1 MRQVRI
7 ANGTVRA
14 AIAALVVMSASGARG
29 DERPALHLFHEVGF
43 ALSFPTGVVTAL
55 SYAPT
60 VSAFDGRLNVALG
73 ARFSANFDG
82 GGVPYPNGS
91 ADLLAAGAHHVLTV
105 ARPRTQ
111 ALNLMFGLSG
121 RLYRGLEA
129 GLDIDLVLA
138 EKSVRQKRLERRCVR
153 RVRSERVEPAL
164 GIPRRDEVRVP
175 DAARAG
181 SRESGAAAAGRAP
194 DPDPRRAAATTR
206 GVGPDFLGHSLAAVG
221 GVEERPRHRGARQR
235 RLFAPGRVQAL
246 LEE

>member
-7 ANGTVRA
+7 ANRTVRA
-14 AIAALVVMSASGARG
+14 ALAALVVMSASGARG

-91 ADLLAAGAHHVLTV
+91 ADLLAAGAHNVLTV

-153 RVRSERVEPAL
+153 RVRSERVEPAFL
-164 GIPRRDEVRVP
+164 GLTRSMFRTRRELALENLALRQQPAVLIRT
-175 DAARAG
+175 RG
-181 SRESGAAAAGRAP
+181 SRRLRLGVRDRAFW
-194 DPDPRRAAATTR
+194 RI
-206 GVGPDFLGHSLAAVG
+206 LS
-221 GVEERPRHRGARQR
+221 E
-235 RLFAPGRVQAL
+235 
-246 LEE
+246 